1 MTISRIQD
9 ELDMLSRPF
18 SVFIDLIFK
27 FYFIDMSRLNFLCKH
42 VYENSKA
49 EIMVY
54 KLNKEEKTKLD
65 SRVGFIFKEF
75 DSLTFFKEEDKLA
88 LSNCK

>member
-1 MTISRIQD
+1 
-9 ELDMLSRPF
+9 
-18 SVFIDLIFK
+18 
-27 FYFIDMSRLNFLCKH
+27 MSRLNFLCKH

-65 SRVGFIFKEF
+65 SRVGFIFKELIDVF
-75 DSLTFFKEEDKLA
+75 QTVNRLIIQKLRENQLNKISFLA
-88 LSNCK
+88 KHVTSKSKI

>member
-18 SVFIDLIFK
+18 SVFLDLIFK
-27 FYFIDMSRLNFLCKH
+27 FYFIDMSRLNSLCKH
-42 VYENSKA
+42 VYENLKA
-49 EIMVY
+49 ESMVY

-65 SRVGFIFKEF
+65 SRVGFIFKELI
-75 DSLTFFKEEDKLA
+75 DVSLRRRYTGIIKL
-88 LSNCK
+88 